1 MEKISLKLIEKENN
15 LMENEKRLQ
24 EVKQDRFKYRIE
36 EMQLEKV
43 KDTSQEEIDKG
54 NHIKYPFEVVRNCK
68 TEIIGNRKEFLESNY
83 WNKLKFEYIRVMRT
97 LDKKATICENCGK
110 EMKPN
115 LIQLHHLTYKNV
127 GNEKFNE
134 LIRLC
139 FNCHG
144 KAHGKEE
151 ISQTESRSQKDIKR
165 KNLLTLSSLI
175 LIGKYKAEKLTLKKL
190 IEKDKNYVQWLV
202 NNDVIR
208 VNDKLKEIILNQI
221 G

>member
-1 MEKISLKLIEKENN
+1 MEKISLELIEKENN
-15 LMENEKRLQ
+15 LIENEKRLQ
-24 EVKQDRFKYRIE
+24 EVKQDRLKYRIE

-43 KDTSQEEIDKG
+43 KDTAQEEIDKG
-54 NHIKYPFEVVRNCK
+54 NHIKYPFEVIRNEK
-68 TEIIGNRKEFLESNY
+68 IEIINNRKEFLESNY

-97 LDKKATICENCGK
+97 LNKKATICENCGK
-110 EMKPN
+110 EMN
-115 LIQLHHLTYKNV
+115 HTLIQLHHLTYKNV

-175 LIGKYKAEKLTLKKL
+175 LIGKYKTEKLTLRKL
-190 IEKDKNYVQWLV
+190 IEKDKQYVQWLV

-208 VNDKLKEIILNQI
+208 VNDKLKELIYQI
-221 G
+221 